1 MATNNALNLPL
12 AGSTGTGQFVGDT
25 SPTLVTPNIGVAT
38 ATTVNK
44 VTLTEPAT
52 GSTVTVVDGKTLTV
66 DNTMQLQSTDSAVV
80 DFGAGGT
87 VNYGTGT
94 LHWTGVAGTSQAAA
108 VNTGY
113 VIENSSQTTVTLPA
127 TAAVGDIV
135 AVAGLGAAGWILAA
149 NTGQTIQVGA
159 TATTSAG
166 SVTSANRYDQIEVN
180 CLVANT
186 TWGTRFVYSSGV
198 TVA

>member
-1 MATNNALNLPL
+1 MATRNMIDSPL
-12 AGSTGTGQFVGDT
+12 SGTTGTGQFVGDT

-66 DNTMQLQSTDSAVV
+66 DNTMQLQSTDSAVI

-87 VNYGTGT
+87 VNYGSGT
-94 LHWTGVAGTSQAAA
+94 LPWAAVAGTTQAAA
-108 VNTGY
+108 ANTGY
-113 VIENSSQTTVTLPA
+113 IIENASQTTVTLPA

-135 AVAGLGAAGWILAA
+135 AVAGLGTAGWILAA

-166 SVTSANRYDQIEVN
+166 SVTSANRYDQIEVV

-186 TWGTRFVYSSGV
+186 TWGTRFVLSSGV